1 MRRYVKAAL
10 TSMTIAG
17 LLSGCGHMSDIGKD
31 RAAEIALADADLTE
45 ADVSRLRVTKDR
57 DDGQTIYEV
66 KFTNET
72 TEYEYEILA
81 SNGDILS
88 ADYDESHSQSSQGQ
102 QDKTPQEQ
110 TGQQAQADG
119 QKQAGQQAQDDRHL
133 QADVQLTLEEA
144 SALALERVPGA
155 SEKDLKIELDYDD
168 AYYRYEGDIIYE
180 QKEYEFEIDANTGDF
195 LEWKEERR

>member
-1 MRRYVKAAL
+1 
-10 TSMTIAG
+10 
-17 LLSGCGHMSDIGKD
+17 MSDIGKD

-45 ADVSRLRVTKDR
+45 ADVSRLRVTKDQ
-57 DDGQTIYEV
+57 DDGRTIYEV
-66 KFTNET
+66 EFTYET